1 MPWRPGTRMDKKQV
15 LTFILSIAVVVA
27 LVGLII
33 GDSLSKSSNGS
44 TNPTNTGKTNSTK
57 TPGQGQ
63 GSPTNAAVSPLL
75 FGTNL
80 GLFDSSDQV
89 LNSVATRTALSQM
102 HTRIIRM
109 PVRSS
114 LSEATEVA
122 AAQIIKNVDAI
133 PLIILRGAVD
143 SSVLAD
149 DTRIVNDMNRIFGNS
164 VVYYEYGN
172 EEDLQGVDVARYTA
186 SWNAIVPQLKRI
198 ALHGQFVGP
207 VNFQYDRAY
216 LTSFLQNAHP
226 RPDEVSWHEYTCD
239 DSWANDI
246 CISHIDHWTNHIS
259 DARAAMIATI
269 GTALPIMITE
279 WNYAPNAVP
288 NDGKNNNSNFMTT
301 WTTKALQT
309 LAANR
314 VFASMQYS
322 CTNTAIPLI
331 DGSGTLTAQGLVFQ
345 GQYQQMIIAKQQPAS
360 LSTPSAG
367 GSAQATPTP
376 DSSNPTST
384 AVTNSNATFSF
395 EDGGTDGWSGHGS
408 QIANVQNSATFGM
421 GDTHSLQVTLTNLT
435 HSDYPYVA
443 VGRSDLA
450 NYPQAG
456 QTLTAYVYQPS
467 NSNSFTAKLF
477 VMDNNYRWFS
487 NNTMISL
494 TPGQWNRLTFTLPSN
509 LSGQPRLLGIQF
521 SNAVNSPESGDVY
534 IDQVGWGP

>member
-1 MPWRPGTRMDKKQV
+1 MDKKQL
-15 LTFILSIAVVVA
+15 LTFILSVGVVVA
-27 LVGLII
+27 LVGLIV
-33 GDSLSKSSNGS
+33 GDTLSRSGNGS
-44 TNPTNTGKTNSTK
+44 NNPKHTGKA
-57 TPGQGQ
+57 TPTATQGQGQ
-63 GSPTNAAVSPLL
+63 GTQTPTAVSPLL

-114 LSEATEVA
+114 LSEATEIA
-122 AAQIIKNVDAI
+122 AAQIIKSVGAI
-133 PLIILRGAVD
+133 PLVVLRGAVD

-149 DTRIVNDMNRIFGNS
+149 DTRIINDMKRIFGNS

-172 EEDLQGVDVARYTA
+172 EEDLLGVDVTRYTA
-186 SWNAIVPQLKRI
+186 SWNAIVSQLKRI

-216 LTSFLQNAHP
+216 LTSFLQNANP

-239 DSWANDI
+239 DSWASDI

-259 DARAAMIATI
+259 DARAAMTATI

-279 WNYAPNAVP
+279 WNYAPNAVA
-288 NDGKNNNSNFMTT
+288 NDGKNNNSSFMTA

-322 CTNTAIPLI
+322 CTDTAIPLI
-331 DGSGTLTAQGLVFQ
+331 DGSGTLTPQGTAFQ

-360 LSTPSAG
+360 LSTPTAG
-367 GSAQATPTP
+367 GSAQATPTTNGST
-376 DSSNPTST
+376 SSPTST
-384 AVTNSNATFSF
+384 GVANSNSAFSF
-395 EDGGTDGWSGHGS
+395 EDGGTDGWRGHGS
-408 QIANVQNSATFGM
+408 QIANVQNSTALGM
-421 GDTHSLQVTLTNLT
+421 GDTHSLQVTFTNLSN
-435 HSDYPYVA
+435 SDYPYIA
-443 VGRSDLA
+443 VGLSNLT
-450 NYPQAG
+450 NYPQGG

-467 NSNSFTAKLF
+467 NSNSLTAKLF
-477 VMDNNYRWFS
+477 VMDNNYHWLS

-494 TPGQWNRLTFTLPSN
+494 TPGQWNRLTFILPSD
-509 LSGQPRLLGIQF
+509 LSGQPRMLGIQF
-521 SNAVNSPESGDVY
+521 GNAANSSMSGDVY